1 MAQLELI
8 LYFGLN
14 NRDSGGSLFLSH
26 FLSDKPQI
34 WTECLLMNEQQIIGV
49 KKENFEKLLFLPFS
63 KSNFHI
69 FKNLTTD
76 PTSNEKIFGTTRILS
91 FLATL

>member
-1 MAQLELI
+1 MAQLEPI

-34 WTECLLMNEQQIIGV
+34 WTEGLLMNEQQIIGV

-63 KSNFHI
+63 KSDFHI
-69 FKNLTTD
+69 F
-76 PTSNEKIFGTTRILS
+76 
-91 FLATL
+91 